1 MSELDEINKTRIA
14 AGLQPIPVPGS
25 SAADNGSGEDGQG
38 MQVDEDPDVVAQRNY
53 QERMEQDRKERETKE
68 LQERIAKAKNQ
79 RALKA
84 KLKGSTLGEEDPS
97 GSSADQ
103 STLAWLK
110 ASKKKQKQ
118 IAAQLAQAKAR
129 EEEEKERELQA
140 VYGADDL
147 KGMKVAHRTKDLDKA
162 GGEMILTL
170 KDSRIL
176 NDEED
181 ELQNVDLADEDRRRA
196 GEVRKKRAKQG
207 YTGYDDDEFGAG
219 SDEDLAGVGRNVLT
233 KYDDD
238 YEGEGLKRE
247 GFRLG
252 GASPPPESK
261 KRKAEDSGPGA
272 MVSGSMGIIDDDDIP
287 HSSEASTSKVNRQ
300 LLNLDYTKNFEV
312 SDYATEDTTFKK
324 KKKKTKRN
332 IRRADV
338 GQEDQTN
345 PDGGEVQMT
354 PLNRE
359 VGDNLVG
366 DDDLQFAL
374 SRQRKQSMMKRGKR
388 MRVDDLVAQVN
399 ETREASE
406 EGSEVKLEPGLKE
419 EENDGLTFDDTTE
432 FIRNVTLD
440 SLVKREPVARP
451 IASSSTAAAPAAGI
465 QLPDGVTVK
474 QEPGE
479 EPDRIRVKIETTDD
493 DQPLGGLEVTQ
504 QDDVNMEDGELS
516 EEDSDLAEMALRQG
530 LSIEEMR
537 LKMDAEL
544 GGVKKEDA
552 EDVMVSKPEPT
563 VAGGV
568 AGALALLRQQGALKE
583 TTSETKERE
592 RTQKER
598 DLWLADHRRR
608 IAKRELEKAK
618 LRGGAVR
625 DQAQR
630 EWEIKTREQQEAR
643 DALQAYANYKPDIKI
658 EYTDEFGRI
667 MTPLEAWK
675 SLSHKFH
682 GKTSGRK
689 KTELRL
695 RRVEEERKREAMVAG
710 DTPSGMLQAFARRQE
725 ATGEAYMTLSVGNR
739 KSVSAFPLRY
749 LDV

>member
-1 MSELDEINKTRIA
+1 
-14 AGLQPIPVPGS
+14 
-25 SAADNGSGEDGQG
+25 
-38 MQVDEDPDVVAQRNY
+38 
-53 QERMEQDRKERETKE
+53 
-68 LQERIAKAKNQ
+68 
-79 RALKA
+79 
-84 KLKGSTLGEEDPS
+84 
-97 GSSADQ
+97 
-103 STLAWLK
+103 LK

-147 KGMKVAHRTKDLDKA
+147 KGMKVAHRTKDLDQA

-176 NDEED
+176 NNEED

-287 HSSEASTSKVNRQ
+287 HSAEASTSKVNRQ
-300 LLNLDYTKNFEV
+300 LLNLDYTSKSSNLDQMTRSKIDPHLAISENFEV

-324 KKKKTKRN
+324 KKKKAKRN

-338 GQEDQTN
+338 GQEDEIN

-359 VGDNLVG
+359 VGDNLVD

-406 EGSEVKLEPGLKE
+406 EGSGVKLEPGLKE

-493 DQPLGGLEVTQ
+493 DQPLGGLEVIQ

-552 EDVMVSKPEPT
+552 EDVSFRPLICSFRSSP
-563 VAGGV
+563 
-568 AGALALLRQQGALKE
+568 
-583 TTSETKERE
+583 
-592 RTQKER
+592 
-598 DLWLADHRRR
+598 
-608 IAKRELEKAK
+608 
-618 LRGGAVR
+618 VR
-625 DQAQR
+625 LHAR
-630 EWEIKTREQQEAR
+630 ARFTGHGIKT
-643 DALQAYANYKPDIKI
+643 
-658 EYTDEFGRI
+658 
-667 MTPLEAWK
+667 
-675 SLSHKFH
+675 
-682 GKTSGRK
+682 
-689 KTELRL
+689 
-695 RRVEEERKREAMVAG
+695 
-710 DTPSGMLQAFARRQE
+710 
-725 ATGEAYMTLSVGNR
+725 
-739 KSVSAFPLRY
+739 
-749 LDV
+749 